1 MTEAQKTVTSI
12 LFVCVHNSGRSQ
24 MAEAFLNRLSTG
36 IVTATSAGTIPAG
49 EINPTVAEV
58 MMEKG
63 IDISLNRPNLI
74 TQEMV
79 DEANKII
86 TMGCSIEE
94 SCPAVFIPTED
105 WDLEDPQGKPLENV
119 RDIRDQIE
127 TKVRA
132 LVLSLG
138 LEIAPLI

>member
-36 IVTATSAGTIPAG
+36 IATATSAGTIPAG
-49 EINPTVAEV
+49 EINPIAAEA

-63 IDISLNRPNLI
+63 IDISLNRPKLI

-79 DEANKII
+79 NEANKMI

-127 TKVRA
+127 IKVRA

-138 LEIAPLI
+138 LEIAS

>member
-1 MTEAQKTVTSI
+1 MTSI

-24 MAEAFLNRLSTG
+24 MAEAFLNRLGAGTL
-36 IVTATSAGTIPAG
+36 TATSAGTVPGG
-49 EINPTVAEV
+49 EINPTVTEA

-63 IDISLNRPNLI
+63 IDISLNRPKLI

-79 DEANKII
+79 DEAHKVI
-86 TMGCSIEE
+86 TMGCSIDE

-105 WDLEDPQGKPLENV
+105 WGLEDPQGKPFGTV
-119 RDIRDQIE
+119 RGIRDQVE
-127 TKVRA
+127 NKVRA

-138 LEIAPLI
+138 IEIAP